1 MKHMHLRHK
10 QKTAASNEKTG
21 SIFEKFLFYLVFGC
35 VLTSVIAVLVYLFAG
50 ASVHARRIA
59 DEMIPRA
66 ESMSRLAT
74 RLQSGQ
80 ISYDSFMDFTLK
92 EQQGTRVYIFD
103 ENAKLI
109 AYTSENGK
117 IDQYISQSI
126 LDYGT
131 KVVTTGQQVVST
143 KWRSADGVVVG
154 VPITDNMQRVT
165 GAILMTRPSI
175 EVYSSLMSFVW
186 MLFRVVQ
193 IQCWLTKK
201 RIL

>member
-1 MKHMHLRHK
+1 MHRTGNNGTNQQARLRTRPFFKHETFASAA
-10 QKTAASNEKTG
+10 QAETAASNEKTDR
-21 SIFEKFLFYLVFGC
+21 SSRSFSYLVFGC

-109 AYTSENGK
+109 AYTSENGI
-117 IDQYISQSI
+117 IDQHISQSI

-131 KVVTTGQQVVST
+131 KVVTTGQQVVSPSGAPQT
-143 KWRSADGVVVG
+143 ASWSGFRLRTTCSASP
-154 VPITDNMQRVT
+154 VP
-165 GAILMTRPSI
+165 S
-175 EVYSSLMSFVW
+175 
-186 MLFRVVQ
+186 
-193 IQCWLTKK
+193 
-201 RIL
+201 

>member
-1 MKHMHLRHK
+1 MKHLHLRHK

-126 LDYGT
+126 LAL
-131 KVVTTGQQVVST
+131 
-143 KWRSADGVVVG
+143 R
-154 VPITDNMQRVT
+154 
-165 GAILMTRPSI
+165 
-175 EVYSSLMSFVW
+175 
-186 MLFRVVQ
+186 
-193 IQCWLTKK
+193 
-201 RIL
+201 